1 MDGSAGRGFH
11 SAWRQDIL
19 VTKTGSVWD
28 TVASLVTCQLAFAF
42 FSPKPHVPSPQL
54 LLPWHCPSQYLS
66 KQAITHV
73 LGPDD
78 CIRRE
83 TDRQTER
90 KKWKNGRNERR
101 KRKKGPYPH
110 ATPKTMSKWIR
121 DLQMKSNFK
130 TLENSENK
138 QVFPKTP
145 KHKSWQKRLITVIT
159 AIFEVQRTIHC
170 GTEPPNYLYFKNI
183 YSTKYDMNKDK
194 LQAAIWERYLQFT

>member
-1 MDGSAGRGFH
+1 
-11 SAWRQDIL
+11 
-19 VTKTGSVWD
+19 
-28 TVASLVTCQLAFAF
+28 
-42 FSPKPHVPSPQL
+42 
-54 LLPWHCPSQYLS
+54 
-66 KQAITHV
+66 
-73 LGPDD
+73 
-78 CIRRE
+78 
-83 TDRQTER
+83 
-90 KKWKNGRNERR
+90 
-101 KRKKGPYPH
+101 
-110 ATPKTMSKWIR
+110 MSKWIR

-138 QVFPKTP
+138 QVSPKTP